1 MDLVSP
7 RPFWPLKDGLPA
19 VFPPLREDITCDVV
33 VLGAGVSGALV
44 ARSLAKAGLDVVV
57 IDRRD
62 AAAGSTS
69 ASTALL
75 QYEIDLPLT
84 ELTARIGRRD
94 AERAYRL
101 CHDSIDTIERLV
113 GELGL
118 GGFFQRKK
126 SVYFASEDAEVD
138 SLRDE
143 CAARQAAGIDVD
155 FWSEDDVT
163 ARFSFTRPAALVSQQ
178 GAELDCYRMTF
189 ALLESAQAY
198 GARIFDRT
206 QIEGCE
212 PDVAGVRLKTD
223 RGEIVRARQVV
234 FACGYESQD
243 YLPRRIVALKS
254 TFALASEPLETF
266 PGWWERCLIWETAR
280 PYVYLRTTSD
290 GRAIIGGE
298 DDPFRN
304 PSRRDRMVD
313 KKTDRLAEKF
323 RALFPDI
330 ELDVAFRWA
339 GTFGETKDGLAYIGG
354 VRQMPNCH
362 FALGFGGNGITYSVI
377 AADILRD
384 LLTGRANDDARLF
397 RFDR

>member
-19 VFPPLREDITCDVV
+19 NYPPLREDIACDVV
-33 VLGAGVSGALV
+33 VLGAGISGALV
-44 ARSLAKAGLDVVV
+44 AQSLARSGFDVVV
-57 IDRRD
+57 VDRRD
-62 AAAGSTS
+62 AASGSTS

-84 ELTARIGRRD
+84 ELIERTGRRD

-101 CHDSIDTIERLV
+101 CHESIDKIERLV
-113 GELGL
+113 REIGADCV
-118 GGFFQRKK
+118 FQRRK
-126 SVYFASEDAEVD
+126 SVYFASKSSEAE
-138 SLRDE
+138 SLRKE
-143 CAARQAAGIDVD
+143 CVARQSAGIAVEY
-155 FWSEDDVT
+155 WSEREVS
-163 ARFSFTRPAALVSQQ
+163 AHFSFTRPAALVSQQ
-178 GAELDCYRMTF
+178 GAELDCYKLTF
-189 ALLESAQAY
+189 ALLEGAKAD
-198 GARIFDRT
+198 GARVFDRT
-206 QIEGCE
+206 PMDGIES
-212 PDVAGVRLKTD
+212 DSAGVRLKTD
-223 RGEIVRARQVV
+223 RGRVVRARHAI
-234 FACGYESQD
+234 FACGYESQS
-243 YLPRRIVALKS
+243 YLPRRIVRLKS
-254 TFALASEPLETF
+254 TYALASEPLDAF

-298 DDPFRN
+298 DDPFRD
-304 PSRRDRMVD
+304 PARRDRLVD

-323 RALFPDI
+323 RGLFPGI
-330 ELDVAFRWA
+330 ELDIGFRWA

-354 VRQMPNCH
+354 VRQMPRCF

-384 LLTGRANDDARLF
+384 LLLGKANDDTRLF

>member
-1 MDLVSP
+1 MDLISP

-19 VFPPLREDITCDVV
+19 TFPPLRENIDCDVV
-33 VLGAGVSGALV
+33 VLGAGISGALV
-44 ARSLAKAGLDVVV
+44 AHSLAGAGLETVV

-62 AAAGSTS
+62 VAGGSTS

-75 QYEIDLPLT
+75 QYEIDRPLI
-84 ELTARIGRRD
+84 ELIGRLGRRD

-101 CHDSIDTIERLV
+101 CHDSIDTIARLV
-113 GELGL
+113 DELGVDCV
-118 GGFFQRKK
+118 FQRRR
-126 SVYFASEDAEVD
+126 SVYLACRSSERNF
-138 SLRDE
+138 LREE
-143 CAARQAAGIDVD
+143 CAARQAAGIEVEYWDESDVSD
-155 FWSEDDVT
+155 
-163 ARFSFTRPAALVSQQ
+163 RFSFSRPAALMSQQ
-178 GAELDCYRMTF
+178 GAELDCYKLTF
-189 ALLESAQAY
+189 ALLESAKIK

-206 QIEGCE
+206 QMDGFE
-212 PDVAGVRLKTD
+212 PESSGVRLKTD
-223 RGEIVRARQVV
+223 RGEIIRARHVV
-234 FACGYESQD
+234 FASGYESQA
-243 YLPRRIVALKS
+243 YLPKRIVRLKS
-254 TFALASEPLETF
+254 TYALASEPIEEF
-266 PGWWERCLIWETAR
+266 SGWWERCLIWETAR

-304 PSRRDRMVD
+304 PARRDRLVE

-323 RALFPDI
+323 RGMFPNL

-354 VRQMPNCH
+354 VRQMPHCY
-362 FALGFGGNGITYSVI
+362 FSLGFGGNGITYSAI

-384 LLTGRANDDARLF
+384 LLLGKSNDDARLF